1 VPATLPVGR
10 AAANQRR
17 TALLAAALAAAS
29 LLLCAANGHWQIGL
43 FIAVGVL
50 LGLANSVM
58 TELSMVRFTQRGDLL
73 SRRQFA
79 LSALVRLTG
88 VSLVAIVLAVAFWPT
103 GATVLV
109 GLAVFQLITVVFTG
123 LPLLKE
129 LRKA

>member
-17 TALLAAALAAAS
+17 TAILAAALAVAS
-29 LLLCAANGHWQIGL
+29 LLLCAANGLWQIGL

-88 VSLVAIVLAVAFWPT
+88 VSLVAVVLAVAFWPT